1 MSEIREALTAA
12 GAQPFVPKI
21 IDPLLVEYQ
30 RRFAPWCRA
39 ISTKKT
45 NSTTYFFNQRT
56 VNVSGGAVPD
66 GGARPVSTSTYV
78 QQGANMGHVQ
88 AVGSVTGYAQAVTQ
102 DVIQNL
108 RATEINGAI
117 KGYYWDVESFMGWG
131 NAASTNYNP
140 GAAQPQFDGL
150 DTQINTFSGGG
161 NQNVIDYAGK
171 SLSLATLDELIVMV
185 SGNAAEPVSDPSWM
199 FVMSVGAEARIGQLL
214 VSQQRYTDVEVEAG
228 LIVGSYKH
236 IPLVPSSFLATLGY
250 QVATVT
256 SATATTGGSLPAS
269 SAYTYQVSA
278 VISRMG
284 EILPSAEVSHTT
296 GSGTAT
302 STITLTLTP
311 PAGQDGLGPQLYKV
325 WRTAAGGASG
335 TETFLGYVDSTVG
348 LASDGVTPIV
358 TNQIVDTGT
367 ALIPQQSSGTLV
379 PGTLPTSY
387 FGTNT
392 SMMPAGAGQ
401 ENIYLMSRDPGN
413 IVRPFVR
420 DAEMLDVYPTTSS
433 PDSMPFAIMGDTC
446 LAIRTPK
453 FAGRAYRVGVA
464 A

>member
-39 ISTKKT
+39 ISTKKV
-45 NSTTYFFNQRT
+45 NSTTYYFNQRT

-78 QQGANMGHVQ
+78 QQAATMGHVQ

-102 DVIQNL
+102 EVIQNL

-131 NAASTNYNP
+131 NAGSTTYNP
-140 GAAQPQFDGL
+140 SAAQPQFDGL

-171 SLSLATLDELIVMV
+171 SLSLATLDELLVMV

-214 VSQQRYTDVEVEAG
+214 VSQQRYQDVEVEAG
-228 LIVGSYKH
+228 LIVGSYKRV
-236 IPLVPSSFLATLGY
+236 PLVPSSFLATLGY
-250 QVATVT
+250 QVGTVT
-256 SATATTGGSLPAS
+256 STTASNAGAVLNGT
-269 SAYTYQVSA
+269 YKYQVSA
-278 VISRMG
+278 VIARMG
-284 EILPSAEVSHTT
+284 EILPSLEVSQAVTT
-296 GSGTAT
+296 TNNVVLSF
-302 STITLTLTP
+302 TP
-311 PAGQDGLGPQLYKV
+311 PSGQDGLGPQLYKV
-325 WRTAAGGASG
+325 WRTAAAGASG
-335 TETFLGYVDSTVG
+335 TESFLGYVDSTVG
-348 LASDGVTPIV
+348 LASDGVTPIM
-358 TNQIVDTGT
+358 TNQIIDTGA
-367 ALIPQQSSGTLV
+367 ALIPGQSSGSLV
-379 PGTLPTSY
+379 PSTLPTSY
-387 FGTNT
+387 FGTNVN
-392 SMMPAGAGQ
+392 MLPIGAGQ

-413 IVRPFVR
+413 ILRPFVR
-420 DAEMLDVYPTTSS
+420 EAQQLDVYPTTSS
-433 PDSMPFAIMGDTC
+433 PDSLPFAIMGDTC

-453 FAGRAYRVGVA
+453 FCGRAYRVGVA
-464 A
+464 V

>member
-12 GAQPFVPKI
+12 GAAPFVPKI
-21 IDPLLVEYQ
+21 IDPVLVEYQ

-39 ISTKKT
+39 ISTKKV
-45 NSTTYFFNQRT
+45 NSTTYYFNQRT

-78 QQGANMGHVQ
+78 QQAATMAHVQ
-88 AVGSVTGYAQAVTQ
+88 SVGSVTGYAQAVTQ

-131 NAASTNYNP
+131 NAASTTYNP

-150 DTQINTFSGGG
+150 DTQINVFSGGG

-171 SLSLATLDELIVMV
+171 SLSLATLDELLVLV

-236 IPLVPSSFLATLGY
+236 VPLVPSSFLASLGY
-250 QVATVT
+250 QVGTVT
-256 SATATTGGSLPAS
+256 AATATNAAAALNGT
-269 SAYTYQVSA
+269 YKYQVSA
-278 VISRMG
+278 VIARQG
-284 EILPSAEVSHTT
+284 EILPSAEVSQAVTT
-296 GSGTAT
+296 GNNVVLS
-302 STITLTLTP
+302 LTP
-311 PAGQDGLGPQLYKV
+311 PSGQDGLGPQLYKV

-335 TETFLGYVDSTVG
+335 SESFLGYVDSTVG

-358 TNQIVDTGT
+358 TNQIIDTGA
-367 ALIPQQSSGTLV
+367 ALIPSQSSGSLV
-379 PGTLPTSY
+379 PGTLPLSY
-387 FGTNT
+387 FGTNAAMLPGG
-392 SMMPAGAGQ
+392 SGQ

-413 IVRPFVR
+413 ILRPFVR
-420 DAEMLDVYPTTSS
+420 DAEPLDVYPTTSS
-433 PDSMPFAIMGDTC
+433 PDSLPFAIMGDTC
-446 LAIRTPK
+446 LAVRAPK
-453 FAGRAYRVGVA
+453 FVGRAYRVGVA
-464 A
+464 V